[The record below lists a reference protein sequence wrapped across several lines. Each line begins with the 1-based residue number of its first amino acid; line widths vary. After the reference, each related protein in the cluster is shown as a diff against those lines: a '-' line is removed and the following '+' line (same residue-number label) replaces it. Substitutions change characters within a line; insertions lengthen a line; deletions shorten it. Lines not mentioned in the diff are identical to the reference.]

1 MDGGLILLCLA
12 CAGLSFLLSGMEAGV
27 FALNR
32 LRIRGLMRQGK
43 PRAAMLHEFLERP
56 ENFLWTILVGNTLAN
71 VIVVS
76 TGVVWLHESLGASP
90 ARAILTLGAGLML
103 FYVACELFPKTL
115 FRRFPNRLCLLMA
128 VPFRVIHLVL
138 RPLVAPMAWLSRL
151 LLRWTGGR
159 RFTGDLFGNRDE
171 LRQVM
176 QETAHGLTGEERTMI
191 NRVLDLQHLRVRDIT
206 TPLERVVSLSTR
218 TALGEVMALARER
231 RINRFPVWTGEGR
244 ARRVVGLL
252 NVRSLFYRGE
262 IDPDRTAG
270 DFLKPAL
277 YLEDEMR
284 LELAL
289 RQMQRTGQRLAIV
302 LGRDRSEIG
311 IVTLQDILHVIFGE
325 VKL

>member
-1 MDGGLILLCLA
+1 M
-12 CAGLSFLLSGMEAGV
+12 
-27 FALNR
+27 
-32 LRIRGLMRQGK
+32 
-43 PRAAMLHEFLERP
+43 
-56 ENFLWTILVGNTLAN
+56 
-71 VIVVS
+71 
-76 TGVVWLHESLGASP
+76 
-90 ARAILTLGAGLML
+90 
-103 FYVACELFPKTL
+103 
-115 FRRFPNRLCLLMA
+115 LMA
-128 VPFRVIHLVL
+128 LPFRVIHLVL

-176 QETAHGLTGEERTMI
+176 QETAHALTGEERTMI
-191 NRVLDLQHLRVRDIT
+191 NRVLDLQHLRVRDVT
-206 TPLERVVSLSTR
+206 TPLDQVVSLATR
-218 TALGEVMALARER
+218 TALGEVMALARAR
-231 RINRFPVWTGEGR
+231 RINRFPVWTGEGP

-252 NVRSLFYRGE
+252 NVRSLLYRGE
-262 IDPDRTAG
+262 VDPARTAG

-284 LELAL
+284 LEAAL

-302 LGRDRSEIG
+302 LGRDRTEIG